1 MTGSRLM
8 VLAAVLCGAPR
19 IAQPQA
25 VFPAASWTSS
35 DPASAGWSVATL
47 DSARTFWSTLPTAS
61 VMIVERGRVIAAW
74 GDTARRVKVS
84 SIRKSFLSALF
95 GEHVRAGR
103 ITLDQTLQQLSIDD
117 VPPLNSIEK
126 TATVRMLLQS
136 RSGIY
141 HAYVGGSPDDRA
153 RMPQRG
159 SHPVGSFWYYNNWDF
174 NAVGTIFEQLT
185 KTGIGDAFLGQ
196 IARPTQMQDF
206 RRDDMYY
213 FGGTEATRSV
223 EQSIH
228 PAYHFRMSARDLA
241 RFGYLFL
248 RRGTWNGR
256 QLIPADWVT
265 ESTAPYS
272 GTENGGGYGYLW
284 WTNQW
289 AGLGAANYSAQGAL
303 GKYIIIVPERDL
315 VIVYLNQTEFPD
327 DAAAIPAAQVAS
339 LPTATRAQV
348 NHLLAL
354 VIRGQRP
361 VR

>member
-1 MTGSRLM
+1 MSIARLI
-8 VLAAVLCGAPR
+8 VLASLSGAPR
-19 IAQPQA
+19 IARPQA
-25 VFPAASWTSS
+25 SVFPAASWTPVN
-35 DPASAGWSVATL
+35 PASVGWSLATL
-47 DSARTFWSTLPTAS
+47 DSAKTFWSTLPPSS

-95 GEHVRAGR
+95 GEHVRGGR
-103 ITLDQTLQQLSIDD
+103 INLDQTLRQLNIDD
-117 VPPLNSIEK
+117 VPPLNDIEK
-126 TATVRMLLQS
+126 AATVRMLLQS
-136 RSGIY
+136 RSGVY

-159 SHPVGSFWYYNNWDF
+159 SHAVGSFWYYNNWDF

-185 KTGIGDAFLGQ
+185 KQKIGDAFLSQ
-196 IARPTQMQDF
+196 IAQPTQMQDF

-248 RRGTWNGR
+248 RNGAWNGR

-265 ESTAPYS
+265 ESTTPYS
-272 GTENGGGYGYLW
+272 KTDNGGGYGYLW

-289 AGLGAANYSAQGAL
+289 AAVTAPNYAAQGAL
-303 GKYIIIVPERDL
+303 GKYIIIVPERNL
-315 VIVYLNQTEFPD
+315 VLVYLNQTEFPD
-327 DAAAIPAAQVAS
+327 DAAAMHSDEVAR
-339 LPTATRAQV
+339 LPTASRTQVNQLLALITRAQKP
-348 NHLLAL
+348 A
-354 VIRGQRP
+354 R
-361 VR
+361 